1 MSRVLQIRAGILAG
15 TLLATISVAGAQA
28 PAGKPDAGGLP
39 APTPELERGRA
50 VYVLN
55 ACHFCHGI
63 DLTGAQMGAT
73 DLMHASIVA
82 ADRDGNVIGAVARAG
97 KPNLQTAM
105 PQYPDLTPQQ
115 VSELAAYIHYLRQV
129 GRYKELMTQSDAGAD
144 PQAGEMYFTAQC
156 SVCHARADF
165 AGVAARYSAAD
176 LRSRLLRPGSIPVAV
191 GSDAVA
197 AGRRQHLFL
206 LERYSDADVR
216 NVLAFLR
223 ESAQ

>member
-1 MSRVLQIRAGILAG
+1 MSRAH
-15 TLLATISVAGAQA
+15 AQA
-28 PAGKPDAGGLP
+28 PAGKPDAGGFP

-73 DLMHASIVA
+73 DLMHAPIVA

-105 PQYPDLTPQQ
+105 PQYPELTAQQ
-115 VSELAAYIHYLRQV
+115 VSELAGYIHYLRQV
-129 GRYKELMTQSDAGAD
+129 GRYKELRAQSDTGGNAM
-144 PQAGEMYFTAQC
+144 AGEMYFAAQC
-156 SVCHARADF
+156 SRCHSRGDF
-165 AGVAARYSAAD
+165 AGVTTKYSAAD
-176 LRSRLLRPGSIPVAV
+176 LRSRLLRPGSIPAPAGTDSVAV
-191 GSDAVA
+191 G
-197 AGRRQHLFL
+197 RREHLAL
-206 LERYSDADVR
+206 LEHYSDADVR

-223 ESAQ
+223 ELAR